1 MTGGKKMYKG
11 SRVGVVVPAYNEEQH
26 IASVINNMPDFVD
39 KVYVVDDG
47 STDNTYRTA
56 SGSASR
62 SERLSVIKHEVNK
75 GVGAAIV
82 TGYKKCLEED
92 VDIAVVMAGDDQMN
106 AAELPRLLEPLVEGK
121 ADYSKGNRML
131 NRKYLQGMTHWRRFG
146 NWLLQWLTRI
156 AAGNRSLMDPQN
168 GYTAIS
174 RKTLKQ
180 MNIDA
185 VYPWYGYC
193 NDILVKLSVAGARIY
208 EVAMPAR
215 YQGEIS
221 KIRYSR
227 YIPRVS
233 MLLLRDFLWRLKVIY
248 SGRNKSC

>member
-1 MTGGKKMYKG
+1 MD
-11 SRVGVVVPAYNEEQH
+11 P
-26 IASVINNMPDFVD
+26 
-39 KVYVVDDG
+39 
-47 STDNTYRTA
+47 
-56 SGSASR
+56 
-62 SERLSVIKHEVNK
+62 
-75 GVGAAIV
+75 
-82 TGYKKCLEED
+82 
-92 VDIAVVMAGDDQMN
+92 
-106 AAELPRLLEPLVEGK
+106 AELPNLLAPIIAQN
-121 ADYSKGNRML
+121 ADYAKGNRVS
-131 NRKYLQGMTHWRRFG
+131 NQSHLQGMTRWRRLG
-146 NWLLQWLTRI
+146 NWLLKWLTRI
-156 AAGNRSLMDPQN
+156 ACGNYKIMDPQN

-174 RKTLKQ
+174 RKALKQ
-180 MNIDA
+180 MDVDA
-185 VYPWYGYC
+185 IYPWYGYC